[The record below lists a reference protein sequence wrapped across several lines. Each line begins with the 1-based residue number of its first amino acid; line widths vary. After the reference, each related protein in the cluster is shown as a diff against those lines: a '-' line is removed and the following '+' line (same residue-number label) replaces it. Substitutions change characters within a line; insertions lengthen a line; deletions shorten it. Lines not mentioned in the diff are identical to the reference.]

1 MAKMSSVS
9 HRYQWV
15 GHQSL
20 QCGITTVILRGM
32 KTAISIPDPI
42 FEQAEEAA
50 RELRMSRSELYT
62 TALREFLTEKDSTR
76 VTERLNEVYEA
87 ESSTLD
93 PVLMLLQATALPVEE
108 W

>member
-1 MAKMSSVS
+1 
-9 HRYQWV
+9 
-15 GHQSL
+15 
-20 QCGITTVILRGM
+20 M

-50 RELRMSRSELYT
+50 RELKISRSELYT
-62 TALREFLTEKDSTR
+62 TALRAFLNENQSAQI
-76 VTERLNEVYEA
+76 TERLNQVYEA

-93 PVLMLLQATALPVEE
+93 PVLMSMQATALTVEE